1 MGGAQAGEI
10 AARIAAS
17 VLARLLGGVGEAA
30 IVALIQ
36 EANRRVYEAAATD
49 ETQAGMGTTVTA
61 AVVEEDA
68 VRIGHVGDSRAYRIR
83 DGKLEQLT
91 DDHSLVAELVRSGK
105 LSPEEADV
113 HPQRSVITRVL
124 GTDPDVDVDTFLVEA
139 QEGDIFMLCSDGLTS
154 MVDDKAIL
162 GLVEGRRENLDK
174 AARALVDAANK
185 GGGEDNITVILF
197 EVGEGVSEDT
207 AALPVVEEPDADDER
222 TLTEADVV
230 PVADGD
236 TMFVS
241 REELEA
247 AAGHHRKATRH
258 AEGALRRRGGHIRH
272 DPGRAR
278 RLEPLPLL
286 LRRRPGG
293 RTRRDL
299 PGLPVEPGRKREALP
314 RPLREHRARR
324 PALADGAAKALR
336 PRSAGLRP
344 GARVREALRSRD
356 RALGAVTERNRELV
370 NLIAVGVITGLGF
383 ASVYIARQD
392 LISAGSVS
400 YGLIFIALYLA
411 AHFVV
416 RFTAPYADP
425 YLLPLAGLLTAI
437 GLTEIYRLGPTD
449 AFRQGFWIVVGVAVF
464 ALTLVLLRDDFRV
477 LESYKYL
484 FGLASIALLVLPALP
499 VIGARSTAR
508 GSG

>member
-17 VLARLLGGVGEAA
+17 VLRDSSGESGEAA

-124 GTDPDVDVDTFLVEA
+124 GTDPDVDVDTFAVEA

-162 GLVEGRRENLDK
+162 GLVEGRRGNLDK

-197 EVGEGVSEDT
+197 EVGRSGLGGHGD
-207 AALPVVEEPDADDER
+207 AA
-222 TLTEADVV
+222 
-230 PVADGD
+230 
-236 TMFVS
+236 
-241 REELEA
+241 
-247 AAGHHRKATRH
+247 
-258 AEGALRRRGGHIRH
+258 RRRGA
-272 DPGRAR
+272 GRGR
-278 RLEPLPLL
+278 R
-286 LRRRPGG
+286 
-293 RTRRDL
+293 
-299 PGLPVEPGRKREALP
+299 
-314 RPLREHRARR
+314 
-324 PALADGAAKALR
+324 ADADRG
-336 PRSAGLRP
+336 RP
-344 GARVREALRSRD
+344 GAGRGRRHDVRLARGARGRPPRPAAEARGPPKVLLAVAAVTSVAILAALVVWSLSRSYFVGVQPDGHVAIYQGFPWNLVGSVKLYRVRYESTVLAGQLSQAERRKLFDHDLRGYD
-356 RALGAVTERNRELV
+356 RALG
-370 NLIAVGVITGLGF
+370 
-383 ASVYIARQD
+383 SVKRYEA
-392 LISAGSVS
+392 
-400 YGLIFIALYLA
+400 
-411 AHFVV
+411 
-416 RFTAPYADP
+416 
-425 YLLPLAGLLTAI
+425 
-437 GLTEIYRLGPTD
+437 EIVP
-449 AFRQGFWIVVGVAVF
+449 
-464 ALTLVLLRDDFRV
+464 
-477 LESYKYL
+477 
-484 FGLASIALLVLPALP
+484 
-499 VIGARSTAR
+499 
-508 GSG
+508 